1 MSTIAFS
8 NVLDNPPVCTRLM
21 QFIPVRDALA
31 CIRVCKTWTQ
41 HFARSVWHTIDF
53 KTHEAILLLDPTTVQ
68 KYGHHIQAIENMSK
82 QAHLEALGEAITFN
96 RLISISVLL
105 SKDDSLFNTHCQE
118 LIRSNKGILTTLEV
132 EAEYKTE
139 PWPVVFP
146 LDVFLPDAASNLTS
160 NLRKLMIMGFTMPHA
175 SLTNILR
182 SCPALISLDLWGTV
196 IKPNEDGTE
205 DIYQH
210 LGLLYFIADADN
222 LLVQYPIRGQSKSLL
237 VHFPK
242 LRTISTYGYV
252 TDTFPIRLFWDEIR
266 RWCPDLRNLETNCTP
281 APLIARMLTQAWTGL
296 ERVHFDYDA
305 AAADIFLSLLAH
317 RKTLVKLSSATTRT
331 GFYEREVVL
340 EVKDPLED
348 ETWMVQCIP
357 QQCQQLEELFLPEHA
372 MNMDEVEKKEWRCR
386 GLKDLRIR
394 VQGIDTAEVID
405 RVVATWHRRR
415 RVKQGMDL
423 ESRSVNADKSGSD
436 ATAEER
442 DLVTKEQAGTS
453 LEERVV
459 RHLLK
464 FDKLKSVWLG
474 KAVRRL

>member
-1 MSTIAFS
+1 
-8 NVLDNPPVCTRLM
+8 M
-21 QFIPVRDALA
+21 QFIPVRDALS

-105 SKDDSLFNTHCQE
+105 SKDDTLFNTHCQE
-118 LIRSNKGILTTLEV
+118 LIRSNK
-132 EAEYKTE
+132 
-139 PWPVVFP
+139 
-146 LDVFLPDAASNLTS
+146 
-160 NLRKLMIMGFTMPHA
+160 
-175 SLTNILR
+175 
-182 SCPALISLDLWGTV
+182 V

-205 DIYQH
+205 DRYQH

-394 VQGIDTAEVID
+394 VQGIDTAEAID

-464 FDKLKSVWLG
+464 FDQLKSVWLG